1 MINLLYKRIFSRL
14 IFKQTSNLCIGV
26 WVAASFFSI
35 PSAFGQNEAP
45 ELSVPYIMRDPLWIG
60 TSPGNVRWADDSKT
74 IYFSWNPEKADSDS
88 LYKISITEGEPV
100 KVSREERNKL
110 ANRSDLTESRS
121 QKIYEKYGDLY
132 LRDMSSGADRQ
143 ITFTQE
149 REGLLGFVQNEQA
162 IAYVQDNNIFLWE
175 ISEGSTRQISDFR
188 RGKKPTEKSD
198 SKSQEKWLEQEELTL
213 IQHLRDQKEK
223 REARDKALEREQ
235 IQRPT
240 PFYYG
245 NGRIGWPSLSPDG
258 RYISFQVTHSSGAK
272 QTDVPDYIRESSFTE
287 NLSARPKVGADQ
299 NTYSSYLYDT
309 ERDTILEIS
318 PAELPGITKKPAFL
332 AEYKKTE
339 EESPEKAKETIIMN
353 AIWSEDANHALV
365 IAKSLDFKDRWISLL
380 DLETGILKN
389 LDHQHDEAWID
400 GPGIGRWIQAIGT
413 AGWMPDG
420 KHVYFQSEE
429 SGYSHLY
436 KVNIHTGE
444 KKALTKGKF
453 EVFGP
458 IISEDKTHWYFSSSK
473 VHPGERHLYKMPID
487 GGKAEQLTA
496 MPGNNEAYLS
506 PDEKYIAIRHSTAN
520 RPWELFLQEN
530 RAGAVARRLTNSI
543 SEEFLSYPW
552 REPEYITFKARDKA
566 EVHARLYRP
575 KQAKENGP
583 AVVFVHG
590 AGYLQN
596 AHKWWSSYFREY
608 MFHNFLV
615 DQGYTVL
622 DMDFR
627 ASAGY
632 GRDWRTAV
640 YRHMGSSDL
649 WDQVDGAK
657 LLVDKYNIDPDR
669 IGIYGGSYG
678 GFITLMALFTE
689 PGVFKAGA
697 ALRPVTDWAH
707 YNHGYTASMLNQP
720 QDDSLAYVRS
730 SPIYHAEGLQDH
742 LLICH
747 GMVDTNVHFQDVVRL
762 AQRLIEL
769 GKENWEVAMYPVEAH
784 GFREPSS
791 WTDEYRRI
799 FKLFEEN
806 LK

>member
-1 MINLLYKRIFSRL
+1 MSCLPYKRSFSLLYTWIL
-14 IFKQTSNLCIGV
+14 IFC
-26 WVAASFFSI
+26 SI
-35 PSAFGQNEAP
+35 LGTNVVFAQENSSP
-45 ELSVPYIMRDPLWIG
+45 ELSVSYIMRDPLWIG
-60 TSPGNVRWADDSKT
+60 VSPQNIRWSDDSET
-74 IYFSWNPEKADSDS
+74 IYFNWNPEKAQSDS
-88 LYKISITEGEPV
+88 LYKLSVAGGEPS
-100 KVSREERNKL
+100 KVSLEERLRL
-110 ANRSDLTESRS
+110 ANRVDFNDAKT
-121 QKIYEKYGDLY
+121 QKLYEKYGDLFIRNMETGQDKQ
-132 LRDMSSGADRQ
+132 L
-143 ITFTQE
+143 TFTLE
-149 REGLLGFVQNEQA
+149 REGLIGYVNNEQA
-162 IAYVQDNNIFLWE
+162 IAYVLDKNIFLWE
-175 ISEGSTRQISDFR
+175 IEAGITRQITDFR
-188 RGKKPTEKSD
+188 RGNKPSKKVTTKG
-198 SKSQEKWLEQEELTL
+198 QEKWLEQEELQL
-213 IQHLRDQKEK
+213 IQYLSEQKSK
-223 REARDKALEREQ
+223 REIREKARERER
-235 IQRPT
+235 RPR
-240 PFYYG
+240 PKAYYWG
-245 NGRIGWPSLSPDG
+245 NGRMGWPSLSPDS
-258 RYISFQVTHSSGAK
+258 RYISFRVTHTSGAK
-272 QTDVPDYIRESSFTE
+272 STDVPNYINESSFTE
-287 NLSARPKVGADQ
+287 DLRARPKVGSEQD
-299 NTYSSYLYDT
+299 TYKSFLFDT
-309 ERDTILEIS
+309 KRDTVLKLS
-318 PAELPGITKKPAFL
+318 AENLPGIAHEGLFRS
-332 AEYKKTE
+332 EYKSE
-339 EESPEKAKETIIMN
+339 GEFRSQSPKKTIISD
-353 AIWSEDANHALV
+353 AIWSENGQYALALV
-365 IAKSLDFKDRWISLL
+365 KSLDFKDRWITLV

-400 GPGIGRWIQAIGT
+400 GPGIGRWIQAVGT

-420 KHVYFQSEE
+420 EHVYFQSEE

-436 KVNIHTGE
+436 KVHIHTG
-444 KKALTKGKF
+444 KKTALTKGKF

-458 IISEDKTHWYFSSSK
+458 KISQDKSSWYFSSSK
-473 VHPGERHLYKMPID
+473 VHPGVRHLYKMPID
-487 GGKAEQLTA
+487 GGKAVQLTS
-496 MPGNNEAYLS
+496 MEGNNQTFLS
-506 PDEKYIAIRHSTAN
+506 PDEKYIAIRHSTAT

-530 RAGAVARRLTNSI
+530 QAGATPKRLTHSI
-543 SEEFLSYPW
+543 SKEFLSYPW

-575 KQAKENGP
+575 EKATKKGP
-583 AVVFVHG
+583 AVIFVHG

-640 YRHMGSSDL
+640 YRHMGSWDL

-657 LLVDKYNIDPDR
+657 MLVDTYDIDPKR
-669 IGIYGGSYG
+669 IGVYGGSYG
-678 GFITLMALFTE
+678 GFITLMAMFNE

-762 AQRLIEL
+762 TQRLIEL

-799 FKLFEEN
+799 FKLFEET
-806 LK
+806 LKGDR